1 LIHVSAFEFFISFFI
16 SFLFFP
22 PSTIHKTTTVGTAA
36 SRITPPKS
44 ANGQKITKNKEK
56 NTLKTTHAR
65 GELRPEA
72 RDRRLDVPRAPRPA
86 RDGRLGRVP
95 HGLGLGAAPEGQR
108 KPRTLQVQQQRARDR
123 GQPAEIKHE
132 TVKHHQQAINQ
143 SINHQQAINQSPTG
157 NQSINQSPTG
167 NQSITNRQ
175 LINQSITNRQ
185 SINQSPTGNQSIT
198 NRQSNNHQQA
208 INQSPTGNQSITNR
222 QSINHQQAVNHH
234 QEIAPGGINHEA
246 VNHHQ
251 QAINHH
257 QEIAP
262 GGDQS

>member
-1 LIHVSAFEFFISFFI
+1 LIHVSAFEFFFYLSLSLFF
-16 SFLFFP
+16 SFP
-22 PSTIHKTTTVGTAA
+22 PSIIHKTTTVGTAA

-86 RDGRLGRVP
+86 RDGPLGRVP

-132 TVKHHQQAINQ
+132 AVNQSPTGNQSINQSPTGNQSINHQQAINQ

-157 NQSINQSPTG
+157 S
-167 NQSITNRQ
+167 
-175 LINQSITNRQ
+175 
-185 SINQSPTGNQSIT
+185 
-198 NRQSNNHQQA
+198 
-208 INQSPTGNQSITNR
+208 
-222 QSINHQQAVNHH
+222 
-234 QEIAPGGINHEA
+234 
-246 VNHHQ
+246 
-251 QAINHH
+251 
-257 QEIAP
+257 
-262 GGDQS
+262 